1 VTDQPILEL
10 ETDPPDRAL
19 DGTVRHVEVAID
31 AAGGGGSRRYTYA
44 VPPALADLEAGEAI
58 LVEFGRRQALG
69 VILGDA
75 PPPEGIV
82 AKPVAG
88 RVRADG
94 PLLPPLALALAGW
107 IADHYLAPP
116 ALVLRAMLPPGLLE
130 RLELLA
136 ERTAAA
142 PRPGLAAAERDLL
155 DQLERGPR
163 PIRDL
168 VAAEGRPALVRRLRA
183 LADEGLV
190 TLDWTLLAAGAGPR
204 YERWIRLTAAGRDI
218 ALALSAGERPAGRAL
233 GPRQAA
239 ALAELL
245 AAHRE
250 SAIGAAAGGNAIGGA
265 ALHATTSN
273 KTASPEGRAATP
285 DPGLP
290 GAPLGDHHGTGAIAG
305 LARRGL
311 VEVEIRERPRRP
323 LAKRPVGV
331 RGSRPLGADLTPPQA
346 EAVATARA
354 AIVAG
359 DSTPL
364 LLDGVTGGGKT
375 AIYVEAIVA
384 SLERGRPAL
393 VLVPEIALAM
403 PLVDR
408 LRSDLAVRVAVL
420 HSGLGDGE
428 RADEWRRIRAGDV
441 DIVVGTRLA
450 IFAPLA
456 DVGLIVVDEEHD
468 AAYKSDRTPRIQARD
483 VALRL
488 AELSGAALVL
498 GSATPAVESVGRARD
513 GLYRRV
519 ALPSR
524 PTGARPVVEVVDL
537 REELR
542 AGNRGLLSGRLVEA
556 IEALDRP
563 AGDQAI
569 LTINRRGTAS
579 VVLCRDCGH
588 VQTCPECERPLVYH
602 QAGTTLRC
610 HHCGRATPLA
620 TRCPN
625 CHSPRIRYLGGGT
638 QRVEEEV
645 RRRFP
650 DLRVGRLDRDVVERR
665 GAAERVVDAF
675 ATGRLDILVGTTL
688 VTKGLDI
695 PAVTLVGVVSADV
708 ALNLPDERAA
718 ERTYQLLAQAAG
730 RAGRGDRPGLAII
743 QSYQPEHAAIRAV
756 ADDDSAAFYDSELA
770 LRRRFG
776 SPPFGRLVKLTVGIV
791 DRDAAEREAAAMAER
806 LRDRALERGT
816 DVTVLG
822 PAPAYITRR
831 ADRWRWN
838 VVLRGN
844 DPAALLDGGLEPPWA
859 VDVDPETLL

>member
-1 VTDQPILEL
+1 MTDQP
-10 ETDPPDRAL
+10 AL
-19 DGTVRHVEVAID
+19 DLAFERGADTPAAGPSPDAGPPHGTARHVEVAID
-31 AAGGGGSRRYTYA
+31 AAGGGARRYTYV
-44 VPPALADLEAGEAI
+44 VPADLVDLAAGEAV

-69 VILGDA
+69 IVLGDA
-75 PPPEGIV
+75 PQPEGIV
-82 AKPVAG
+82 AKPIVG

-130 RLELLA
+130 KLELLA
-136 ERTAAA
+136 ERTAVAPTAGLPAA
-142 PRPGLAAAERDLL
+142 DIDLL
-155 DQLERGPR
+155 DQLEHGPH
-163 PIRDL
+163 PLRDL
-168 VAAEGRPALVRRLRA
+168 AAAEGRPALIRRLRG
-183 LADEGLV
+183 LADAGLV
-190 TLDWTLLAAGAGPR
+190 TLDWTLLGSGAGPR
-204 YERWIRLTAAGRDI
+204 YERWVRLTATGRDVAA
-218 ALALSAGERPAGRAL
+218 ALDRGERPAGRAL
-233 GPRQAA
+233 GSRQMA
-239 ALAELL
+239 ALAEL
-245 AAHRE
+245 H
-250 SAIGAAAGGNAIGGA
+250 AAATQP
-265 ALHATTSN
+265 ATESGDASLADAPRS
-273 KTASPEGRAATP
+273 TAVDD

-290 GAPLGDHHGTGAIAG
+290 GAPLGDHHGTPAIAG

-311 VEVEIRERPRRP
+311 VDIDVRERPRRP
-323 LAKRPVGV
+323 LADRPVGL
-331 RGSRPLGADLTPPQA
+331 RGSRPVGASLTPPQA
-346 EAVATARA
+346 EAVAVARA
-354 AIVAG
+354 AIASG
-359 DSTPL
+359 DPTPL

-375 AIYVEAIVA
+375 AIYVEAVVA

-408 LRSDLAVRVAVL
+408 LRSDLAVRVALV

-483 VALRL
+483 VALQL
-488 AELSGAALVL
+488 ADLARAAVVL
-498 GSATPAVESVGRARD
+498 GSATPAVESVGHARE
-513 GLYRRV
+513 GRYRRV
-519 ALPSR
+519 ILPSR

-542 AGNRGLLSGRLVEA
+542 AGNHGLLSRRLVET
-556 IEALDRP
+556 IEALDRT

-588 VQTCPECERPLVYH
+588 VQVCPDCERPLVYH

-625 CHSPRIRYLGGGT
+625 CRSPRIRYLGGGT
-638 QRVEEEV
+638 QRVEDEV

-650 DLRVGRLDRDVVERR
+650 ELRVGRLDRDVVERR
-665 GAAERVVDAF
+665 GAAERVIDAF
-675 ATGRLDILVGTTL
+675 AGGRMDILVGTTL

-718 ERTYQLLAQAAG
+718 ERTYQLLAQAVG

-756 ADDDSAAFYDSELA
+756 ADDDGTAFYDSELA

-791 DRDAAEREAAAMAER
+791 DRAMAERDATAMAER
-806 LRDRALERGT
+806 LRDRARERDQ
-816 DVTVLG
+816 DVVILG
-822 PAPAYITRR
+822 PAPAYIARR

-838 VVLRGN
+838 LVLRGP
-844 DPAALLDGGLEPPWA
+844 DPAALLDGGLDPPWS